1 MTDHPKNIIDR
12 YLKLMVERDGS
23 DLHFLAKNPP
33 RTRRYGKLMDLEAEP
48 LDPMHV
54 EKAIFQIMK
63 SRSLSEFENSNQCD
77 FAYDLPGIA
86 RFRVNAFRHL
96 KGMGV
101 VMRTIPEKPLTL
113 EQLNTPAIIK
123 KMCTHKH
130 GLVLVTGKTGSG
142 KSTTMAAMID
152 HLNRT
157 KRGHIITIEDPV
169 EFQHQRIKSLISQRE
184 VKAHTK
190 SFASALHSALRED
203 PNVILVGE
211 MRDAE
216 TIGIAVTAAEV
227 GILVMGTL
235 HTNSA
240 SATVDRII
248 NVFPSSEQNQ
258 IRTMLSTSLRG
269 IISQQ
274 LLPRA
279 NGKGRVAALEILVNT
294 TAVSNMIRQ
303 GKTDQ
308 IDNAMTSGKR
318 YGMQSMDGHLK
329 ELVAEEIITGEQ
341 AYMNAFSKE
350 SFQKFA
356 PEEKADQVE

>member
-1 MTDHPKNIIDR
+1 MTDHPNNLIDR

-33 RTRRYGKLMDLEAEP
+33 RTRRYGKLTDLEPKP
-48 LDPMHV
+48 LESMHV
-54 EKAIFQIMK
+54 QKAIFQMMK
-63 SRSLSEFENSNQCD
+63 SRSLSEFENDNQCD

-96 KGMGV
+96 NGMGV

-113 EQLNTPAIIK
+113 EQLKTPAAIK

-157 KRGHIITIEDPV
+157 KRGHILTIEDPV

-203 PNVILVGE
+203 PDVILVGE

-216 TIGIAVTAAEV
+216 TIGIAVTAAET

-279 NGKGRVAALEILVNT
+279 SGKGRVAALEILVNNS
-294 TAVSNMIRQ
+294 AISNMIRQ

-308 IDNAMTSGKR
+308 VNNAITSGKR

-341 AYMNAFSKE
+341 AYMNAFNKD
-350 SFQKFA
+350 SFKNFA
-356 PEEKADQVE
+356 PEAKEEEN

>member
-1 MTDHPKNIIDR
+1 MSDLPNNHIDH
-12 YLKLMVERDGS
+12 YLKLMVENDGS
-23 DLHFLAKNPP
+23 DLHFLARNPP
-33 RTRRYGKLMDLEAEP
+33 RTRRYGKLMPIDKKILEP
-48 LDPMHV
+48 LHV
-54 EKAIFQIMK
+54 QEAIYQMMNQ
-63 SRSLSEFENSNQCD
+63 RAVSEFERDNQAD
-77 FAYDLPGIA
+77 FAYALPGLA

-96 KGMGV
+96 NGMGA

-113 EQLNTPAIIK
+113 EQLNSPDIIK
-123 KMCTHKH
+123 KLCMHKY

-157 KRGHIITIEDPV
+157 TKGHIITIEDPV
-169 EFQHQRIKSLISQRE
+169 EFQHERIKSLISQRE

-203 PNVILVGE
+203 PDVILVGE

-216 TIGIAVTAAEV
+216 TIGIAVTAAET

-240 SATVDRII
+240 SATIDRII

-269 IISQQ
+269 VISQQ

-279 NGKGRVAALEILVNT
+279 SGKGRVAALEILVNNS
-294 TAVSNMIRQ
+294 AVGNMIRQ

-308 IDNAMTSGKR
+308 IDNAITSGKR
-318 YGMQSMDGHLK
+318 YGMQSMDADLK
-329 ELVAEEIITGEQ
+329 ELVNEGTITGEQ
-341 AYMNAFSKE
+341 AYMNAFNKDN
-350 SFQKFA
+350 FRNYA
-356 PEEKADQVE
+356 PENEKKD

>member
-1 MTDHPKNIIDR
+1 MSDHPNNIIDH
-12 YLKLMVERDGS
+12 YLKLMTERDGS
-23 DLHFLAKNPP
+23 DLHFLSKNPP
-33 RTRRYGKLMDLEAEP
+33 RTRRYGKLIDLEPKALE
-48 LDPMHV
+48 PMHV
-54 EKAIFQIMK
+54 QKAIYQMMK
-63 SRSLSEFENSNQCD
+63 SRSLSEFENDNQCD
-77 FAYDLPGIA
+77 FAYDLPGVA

-96 KGMGV
+96 NGMGV
-101 VMRTIPEKPLTL
+101 VMRAIPEKPLTL
-113 EQLNTPAIIK
+113 EQLQTPSAIK

-152 HLNRT
+152 HINRT
-157 KRGHIITIEDPV
+157 KRGHVLTIEDPV
-169 EFQHQRIKSLISQRE
+169 EFQHEKIKSLISQRE

-203 PNVILVGE
+203 PDVILVGE

-216 TIGIAVTAAEV
+216 TIGIAVTAAET

-279 NGKGRVAALEILVNT
+279 SGKGRVAALEILVNNS
-294 TAVSNMIRQ
+294 AISNMIRQ

-308 IDNAMTSGKR
+308 IDNAMTSGR
-318 YGMQSMDGHLK
+318 RFGMQSMDGHLK
-329 ELVAEEIITGEQ
+329 ELVAEGIIDGHE
-341 AYMNAFSKE
+341 AYMNAFNKQ
-350 SFQKFA
+350 SFSQFA
-356 PEEKADQVE
+356 PENKEES